1 MQVFDHDKVGTDDY
15 IGQCELELLD
25 ILKSPK
31 YETTSGLRLYD
42 KAGKPVDK
50 DATNP
55 VLTISVSAALLLI
68 FSAETAAL

>member
-1 MQVFDHDKVGTDDY
+1 M
-15 IGQCELELLD
+15 
-25 ILKSPK
+25 KSPK
-31 YETTSGLRLYD
+31 YEMTSGLRLYD